1 VQRSFVHA
9 VVLRAIARHIAP
21 RMVPLIDDGIA
32 AWPLPQSE
40 RDIFRVMSE
49 EQPWSRMTADEI
61 EGQIATE
68 LGQHPFGDVGAD
80 RSMAWSA
87 FGVVWTV
94 SCVNDR
100 DTWLAALELA
110 AAIQIVQVEFA
121 DVDLLI
127 IPSRVLIEVE
137 LSDET
142 KPLSLN
148 AHRNGSTSAHQN

>member
-1 VQRSFVHA
+1 
-9 VVLRAIARHIAP
+9 
-21 RMVPLIDDGIA
+21 
-32 AWPLPQSE
+32 
-40 RDIFRVMSE
+40 
-49 EQPWSRMTADEI
+49 
-61 EGQIATE
+61 
-68 LGQHPFGDVGAD
+68 
-80 RSMAWSA
+80 
-87 FGVVWTV
+87 
-94 SCVNDR
+94 VNDR